1 MRERE
6 KEKGG
11 EWMSRK
17 ERGGGRGRGYK
28 WVWEAGGCYDAGAGE
43 DAERQQ
49 HGRNKAKSGSRVKE
63 TDRQL
68 Q

>member
-1 MRERE
+1 MKERKKE
-6 KEKGG
+6 KEG

-17 ERGGGRGRGYK
+17 EGGWGGRGYK